1 MVQGGDD
8 DEAHEPAAET
18 EMSAMAPPRISSADK
33 RAANKSSAHIQG
45 YGGMK
50 TVPSKANLI
59 AARHAS
65 KVPSNAIFRAELI
78 VHCSGCRHQRIRCG
92 KLLDNGEC

>member
-1 MVQGGDD
+1 MGGDD
-8 DEAHEPAAET
+8 DEAHEPVAET
-18 EMSAMAPPRISSADK
+18 EMAPMAPAKELDDKTMADK

-78 VHCSGCRHQRIRCG
+78 VHC
-92 KLLDNGEC
+92 